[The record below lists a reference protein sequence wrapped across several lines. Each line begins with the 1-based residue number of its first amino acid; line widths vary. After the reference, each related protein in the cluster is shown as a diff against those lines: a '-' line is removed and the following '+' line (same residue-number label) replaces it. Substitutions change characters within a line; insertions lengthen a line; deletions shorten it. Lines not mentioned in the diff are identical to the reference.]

1 MHQKITSLTMK
12 FQLLKRLSS
21 LGRKVSLSSLL
32 VIAAYALLSGV
43 DTYAQGTWTPL
54 VRTAPHF
61 SGGVMILMTDG
72 TVLCKS
78 SSGGGQGTVFDKLT
92 PDATGS
98 YVNGT
103 WTSIAAMHDDR
114 LYFSSQVL
122 PDGRLYVAGGE
133 YGAGGPKSEVYNPVT
148 NTWTMCPQI
157 VFSHNIS
164 DANSEILPNGKVL
177 QSVVD
182 TASTRLNFLWDP
194 ATNTY
199 SPTGSTLR
207 TNNEAMWVK
216 LPDSSVLFID
226 NYGMTSERY
235 IPSTGTWINDATVP
249 VNLYDPFGSEA
260 GAAFMLPDGRAF
272 FIGST
277 STSAYYTPSGT
288 TAPGTWAAGPSVAG
302 MGAPDAASAMMP
314 NGKVLEALSPIARAD
329 NHFPDSTF
337 FYEFDYLTNT
347 YTPVLTP
354 VGTAFYPQACYITN
368 MLDLPDGSVLFVQQG
383 DNQFYEYMP
392 GSAPLAAGKPT
403 INNIIER
410 RCDSFTITGTLFNG
424 ICEGAGYGD
433 DWQMESNYPIV
444 RLTSGTNVYYA
455 KTTYWNRIGAVMTGA
470 LPDTAQFKIAGSV
483 PNGTYNVQVVANGNP
498 SANFTLHVGPAAIT
512 PASPSVCPGTTVP
525 LTGLWGTGTWSS
537 SNTAIATIDGV
548 TGIATGVATGT
559 TIITYFLGTCYST
572 ATLTVNTSA
581 GVINPTGAITMCAGG
596 SINLTDATTGGT
608 WSSSAI
614 GVATIGSTS
623 GTAVAAGLGV
633 TTINYSTGSCSASTT
648 ITVIAPPAVITG
660 IANVCPGTSSTLLDA
675 SSGGT
680 WTSSASSIVTIGSLT
695 GSVTGISAGTATI
708 TYNTGIGCNSTKIVT
723 VNPLPV
729 AITGTTT
736 ICSGITTTL
745 SDATGGGTWSSGST
759 GVATIGAVSG
769 SMSGISNG
777 TSIITYTAATG
788 CINTIMATINAS
800 PLPITGTF
808 TLCAGSTT
816 TLSDATSGGTWG
828 SSNPGVASIG
838 TLTGNLTTL
847 MTGTTVITY
856 YGTGCNATAT
866 ITVNTAPGAISGVTT
881 FCSAATT
888 TLTDA
893 VAGGTWSCSN
903 TAVATVLPGSGLL
916 TGAGTGTATIT
927 YAIGTCI
934 ATTNILVNQSPAAI
948 IGATT
953 QCVGF
958 TTTLS
963 DAVAGGTWT
972 SSNTAVATIG
982 AATGFMT
989 AILAGTSMMTYDM
1002 GNGCTTTTVAMVNN
1016 LASPISGATTLCSSA
1031 STTLTD
1037 AVSGGT
1043 WSSSDITKATINT
1056 TTGVVSGVSAG
1067 AVIMTYTVGAGC
1079 YTTTGMAIISGPT
1092 TILGTTSLC
1101 PGIPSTLS
1109 NTVGGGTWSSTN
1121 TAVATIGLSTGVVSG
1136 LTFGTSIIS
1145 YVLGTGCF
1153 ATTMVTVAPPTGG
1166 SITGFASVCQGQST
1180 FYSSTVSGG
1189 IWTSSNTA
1197 IATIGTGTG
1206 YITGVATGVV
1216 TISYTVSNA
1225 CGIAFATKTIAINTI
1240 PAMASITGVSSI
1252 CVGGVVTLTD
1262 VTPSG
1267 VWSSSNSAIASINS
1281 GGVVTGFATGAITIS
1296 YSLTNTFG
1304 CTTTAFLPF
1313 TVALPIAASISAS
1326 GPTTFCTGGNVLLTA
1341 TAGTG
1346 LSYQWQIGGVNISG
1360 ATTIGYFVTTLSG
1373 NYDVVVNSGV
1383 GCNST
1388 SSPIN
1393 VTVNPT
1399 HIIVPTVSISAT
1411 PGNTL
1416 CVVSSPV
1423 TFSASPVGGGTL
1435 PVYDW
1440 FVNGSYVASGVNYT
1454 YPTPANGDIV
1464 KCRLTSNDVCAFPDT
1479 AVNTMPITIS
1489 PLQSPSVSINGDP
1502 GHIVCKGGND
1512 IFTAVPAFGGS
1523 APIYLW
1529 TLNGINVATGPIYEI
1544 YAPLTGGIV
1553 KCFMTS
1559 NYPCLVTNTATS
1571 SPYSFSVNNPVTN
1584 VVTMKATHVSILNGQ
1599 TDTFMVTTT
1608 HGGSAPAFQW
1618 YINGLAVPGATD
1630 AMYITTGLLNGQ
1642 VVNCEVTSNE
1652 LCVTNPVVFTGGITV
1667 NVGVNG
1673 ISPISS
1679 KDGLTLAPNPNN
1691 GQFTISGILKN
1702 WTSEKTLITVTN
1714 LLGQVV
1720 YSSYLKVD
1728 NGAINE
1734 NVILNPNL
1742 SNGIYLVNITGVS
1755 DKTVFHIAIE
1765 R

>member
-1 MHQKITSLTMK
+1 M
-12 FQLLKRLSS
+12 LK
-21 LGRKVSLSSLL
+21 RKVSLSTHALLL
-32 VIAAYALLSGV
+32 VTIFGLLSGINS
-43 DTYAQGTWTPL
+43 YAQGTWTPL
-54 VRTAPHF
+54 VRTAPH
-61 SGGVMILMTDG
+61 GNAGVMILMTDG

-92 PDATGS
+92 PDASGS

-122 PDGRLYVAGGE
+122 ADGRLYVAGGE
-133 YGAGGPKSEVYNPVT
+133 YGAGGSKSEVYNPVT

-157 VFSHNIS
+157 VFSHIIS

-177 QSVVD
+177 QSLVD
-182 TASTRLNFLWDP
+182 TGATRLNYLWNP

-199 SPTGSTLR
+199 TPTGSTLR
-207 TNNEAMWVK
+207 TNNEAMWLK
-216 LPDSSVLFID
+216 LPDSSILFID

-235 IPSTGTWINDATVP
+235 IPSTGTWVNDGIVP
-249 VNLYDPFGSEA
+249 VNLYDPYGSEA

-277 STSAYYTPSGT
+277 ATSAYYTPSGT
-288 TAPGTWAAGPSVAG
+288 TAPGTWTAGPGVPG

-314 NGKVLEALSPIARAD
+314 NGKILEALSPVARAD
-329 NHFPDSTF
+329 NHFPDSTY

-354 VGTAFYPQACYITN
+354 TGTAFLNQACYITN
-368 MLDLPDGSVLFVQQG
+368 MLDLPDGTVLFANQG
-383 DNQFYEYMP
+383 SNRYYEYVP

-403 INNIIER
+403 INNIIENT
-410 RCDSFTITGTLFNG
+410 CDSFTITGTLFNG
-424 ICEGAGYGD
+424 ISEGAGYGD

-455 KTTYWNRIGAVMTGA
+455 KTTFWNRIGAVMTGT
-470 LPDTAQFKIAGSV
+470 LPDTTQFKLPATV

-498 SANFTLHVGPAAIT
+498 SANFTLHVGPAPII
-512 PASPSVCPGTTVP
+512 PASPTVCPGSTVP
-525 LTGLWGTGTWSS
+525 LTGSWGTGTWSS

-548 TGIATGVATGT
+548 TGVATGVATGT

-572 ATLTVNTSA
+572 ATLTVNSSA

-596 SINLTDATTGGT
+596 SITLTDATTGGT

-614 GVATIGSTS
+614 GVATIGSLS

-633 TTINYSTGSCSASTT
+633 TTINYSTGTCSASTT
-648 ITVIAPPAVITG
+648 ITVIAPPAGITG
-660 IANVCPGTSSTLLDA
+660 TANVCPGTTSTLLDA

-680 WTSSASSIVTIGSLT
+680 WISSASSIATIGSLT

-708 TYNTGIGCNSTKIVT
+708 TYNTGIGCNATKVVT
-723 VNPLPV
+723 VNPLPA
-729 AITGTTT
+729 AITGATT
-736 ICSGITTTL
+736 ICSGTTTTL
-745 SDATGGGTWSSGST
+745 SDATGGGTWISGST
-759 GVATIGAVSG
+759 GVATIVAGSG
-769 SMSGISNG
+769 LLSGISNG
-777 TSIITYTAATG
+777 TSIVTYTAATG
-788 CINTIMATINAS
+788 CINTTMVTVNTS
-800 PLPITGTF
+800 PSPITGTF
-808 TLCAGSTT
+808 SLCAGSST
-816 TLSDATSGGTWG
+816 TLSDATGGGTWG
-828 SSNPGVASIG
+828 SSNPGVATIG

-847 MTGTTVITY
+847 TAGTTVVTY
-856 YGTGCNATAT
+856 YSGTGCNATAT
-866 ITVNTAPGAISGVTT
+866 ITVNTVPSSITGVTT

-888 TLTDA
+888 TLSDA
-893 VAGGTWSCSN
+893 VGGGTWSCSN
-903 TAVATVLPGSGLL
+903 PAVATVLSGSGLV
-916 TGAGTGTATIT
+916 TGASAGTATIT

-934 ATTNILVNQSPAAI
+934 ATTNITVNQSPAAI
-948 IGATT
+948 TGATT

-963 DAVAGGTWT
+963 DAVAGGTWA

-989 AILAGTSMMTYDM
+989 AVLAGTSTITYDM
-1002 GNGCTTTTVAMVNN
+1002 GNGCTTTTTAVVNN

-1067 AVIMTYTVGAGC
+1067 AVTMTYTVGAGC
-1079 YTTTGMAIISGPT
+1079 YTTVGMTIISGPT
-1092 TILGTTSLC
+1092 AILGTTTLC
-1101 PGIPSTLS
+1101 PGIPSTLT
-1109 NTVGGGTWSSTN
+1109 NTVAGGTWSSTN

-1153 ATTMVTVAPPTGG
+1153 ATTVVTVAPPSGG
-1166 SITGFASVCQGQST
+1166 AITGLASLCQGLTT

-1189 IWTSSNTA
+1189 VWTSSNTT
-1197 IATIGTGTG
+1197 IATIGTATG
-1206 YITGVATGVV
+1206 FISGVSPGVV
-1216 TISYTVSNA
+1216 TISYTVTNA
-1225 CGIAFATKTIAINTI
+1225 CGTAFATKTIAINPI

-1267 VWSSSNSAIASINS
+1267 IWSSSNSAIASINS
-1281 GGVVTGFATGAITIS
+1281 VGVVTGLSTGAITIS

-1304 CTTTAFLPF
+1304 CTSTALLPF

-1326 GPTTFCTGGNVLLTA
+1326 GPTTFCTGGSVLLTA
-1341 TAGTG
+1341 SAGTG

-1360 ATTIGYFVTTLSG
+1360 ATTLSYFVTTLSG
-1373 NYDVVVNSGV
+1373 NYGVVVNSGV

-1416 CVVSSPV
+1416 CVVSSPI
-1423 TFSASPVGGGTL
+1423 TFSASPVGGGTS

-1440 FVNGSYVASGVNYT
+1440 FVNGSYVASGVHYT
-1454 YPTPANGDIV
+1454 YPTPANGDAV

-1512 IFTAVPAFGGS
+1512 IFTAVPTFGGS

-1559 NYPCLVTNTATS
+1559 NYPCLVTNSASS

-1584 VVTMKATHVSILNGQ
+1584 VVHMTATQVSILNGQ
-1599 TDTFMVTTT
+1599 TDTFTVTST
-1608 HGGSAPAFQW
+1608 HGGTLPAFQW
-1618 YINGLAVPGATD
+1618 YINGIAVPGATD
-1630 AMYITTGLLNGQ
+1630 ATFITTALLNGQ

-1652 LCVTNPVVFTGGITV
+1652 PCVTNPVVFTGGIAV

-1673 ISPISS
+1673 INPISS
-1679 KDGLTLAPNPNN
+1679 KDGLILAPNPNN
-1691 GQFTISGILKN
+1691 GQFTITGTLKN
-1702 WTSEKTLITVTN
+1702 VTAEKVSITVAN
-1714 LLGQVV
+1714 LLGQIV
-1720 YSSYLKVD
+1720 YASYLKVE
-1728 NGAINE
+1728 NGMVIE
-1734 NVILNPNL
+1734 NVILNQNL
-1742 SNGIYLVNITGVS
+1742 VNGVYLVNIAGGV
-1755 DKTVFHIAIE
+1755 DKTVFHIVIE